1 MKSFYHEF
9 QRKIGD
15 IEMSIDKDRIVE
27 ERKAIENYVES
38 IYVYDNAGVCL
49 TSCGIKPENLDE
61 NIVSGFFTAIKK
73 FGQKLIPGTV
83 VKSLI
88 MSGHKLFYNNVENIT
103 FCIQCY
109 DDLPNQVI
117 DYILNKISDKF
128 LEVYQDYLPI
138 RNGNITIFSEF
149 NNYLLQFME
158 QPLIEGLLED
168 FGYKVLSEGVILFD
182 ENQDK
187 ILFAKVPEEYSS
199 KKQISMSGMLVNFAK
214 KLSYEYQGG
223 DVNSILISSENRWIC
238 VSKRENFYIIVLFSK
253 TKDIE
258 LNIIVERTEEIL
270 DNILKMLKIELKK

>member
-1 MKSFYHEF
+1 MEKGE
-9 QRKIGD
+9 IL
-15 IEMSIDKDRIVE
+15 E
-27 ERKAIENYVES
+27 EKKVIENYVES

-61 NIVSGFFTAIKK
+61 HIVSGFFTAIKK

-88 MSGHKLFYNNVENIT
+88 MSGHKLFYNNFENIT

-117 DYILNKISDKF
+117 DYILNRISNQF
-128 LEVYQDYLPI
+128 LEIYQERLPI
-138 RNGNITIFSEF
+138 RDGNISIFSDF
-149 NNYLLQFME
+149 STYLSQFME

-182 ENQDK
+182 EIREK

-199 KKQISMSGMLVNFAK
+199 RKQIAMSGMLINFAK
-214 KLSYEYQGG
+214 KLSNEYQGG

-238 VSKRENFYIIVLFSK
+238 ISKREYIYIIVLFPK
-253 TKDIE
+253 TKNIE
-258 LNIIVERTEEIL
+258 LNIIVEKTEEIL
-270 DNILKMLKIELKK
+270 DNILKMLKIELIK